1 MRLTC
6 RLVLATCAAILASA
20 CASFRGASIRVPAE
34 PGTAGETTAQVS
46 QQEISTVT
54 EVVDGIATQHQ
65 LERATLPERSFKEPD
80 GQPHL
85 VAMYQARDS
94 SGPNRRIFVSI
105 DIAADRS
112 EVVVGVADWGTVGG
126 SKALDQIS
134 QEINDAIGRKLPD
147 RRVSMSY
154 KDLGAWGP

>member
-80 GQPHL
+80 GQPRVRGHPSPAHPGL
-85 VAMYQARDS
+85 TIYKKDQASRTIS
-94 SGPNRRIFVSI
+94 FAP
-105 DIAADRS
+105 RS
-112 EVVVGVADWGTVGG
+112 T
-126 SKALDQIS
+126 IS
-134 QEINDAIGRKLPD
+134 P
-147 RRVSMSY
+147 
-154 KDLGAWGP
+154 